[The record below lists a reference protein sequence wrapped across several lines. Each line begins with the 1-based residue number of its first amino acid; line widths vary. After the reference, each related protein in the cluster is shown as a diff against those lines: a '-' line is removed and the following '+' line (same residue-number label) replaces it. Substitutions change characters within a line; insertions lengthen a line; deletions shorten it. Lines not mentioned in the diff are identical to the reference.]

1 MKKIEGK
8 YVNAGTTE
16 LFAKISGKGTPAVV
30 IETTLGCCS
39 TEWLPIQL
47 ELSKYTTV
55 ISYDR
60 AGYGE
65 SPDSKTKRSSR
76 QIATELNLLL
86 KNLNL
91 PDPFVFIGGSLGGLY
106 LLHFAKLF
114 PEMVCGLIL
123 ADTNTIKENDFYQ
136 IDAPTYHQ
144 FLSMKKRMSNIKA
157 MLELDDE
164 TFEEQILEVLKVAYA
179 DMHKEMKS
187 ALLKYYTDRKLYR
200 TVLKEYEMLD
210 ESIDEINSIPT
221 FPNIP
226 IKVLCR
232 DAKEMLR
239 ISTSI
244 GIPEE
249 EAKAIEEFWLRNSRK
264 LKDLSEK
271 SEFSI
276 IENSNHSMHLSSPDV
291 IIAETLDLLEKIRK
305 Q

>member
-1 MKKIEGK
+1 
-8 YVNAGTTE
+8 
-16 LFAKISGKGTPAVV
+16 
-30 IETTLGCCS
+30 
-39 TEWLPIQL
+39 
-47 ELSKYTTV
+47 
-55 ISYDR
+55 
-60 AGYGE
+60 
-65 SPDSKTKRSSR
+65 
-76 QIATELNLLL
+76 LL

-164 TFEEQILEVLKVAYA
+164 TFEEQILEVLNLAYEN
-179 DMHKEMKS
+179 MQKQMKS
-187 ALLKYYTDRKLYR
+187 ALLKYYADRKLYR